1 VKRQQAIFLFVIII
15 SFAFSAI
22 AQTVKP
28 TPTPKVASNDEEE
41 VIKVNSRLVVV
52 PVSVLDTTGQPVLG
66 LKKED
71 FRVLEENKN
80 QQVEQVSDAEKVP
93 LEIALLFDVSAS
105 TDTMFQFEQETAAK
119 FLQEVMRPEDRA
131 TIFTIGADPV
141 IVQARDSADKS
152 AAAIK
157 SIQPTKSFTAF
168 YDSVFAAA
176 AYLQKNAPQGRRK
189 VIVVISDGED
199 TNSDRIREAIQAGY
213 SKLGS
218 KIDTIDSKSL
228 YQLTVKSRNEAAIVE
243 QRRVLQSL
251 QNADAVFYSINPGG
265 NSYQLNKGS
274 LFGQSNLQKFADET
288 GGTAFLPKFQPIAL
302 KDNFQNTTNMRMNE
316 EMLTNIFRQLA
327 NELRA
332 QYLVQYYSETEFPNN
347 KYVKLDVGLNNPNK
361 LRLRARQGYFVKN

>member
-1 VKRQQAIFLFVIII
+1 MKKQRFAFVFTLIAA
-15 SFAFSAI
+15 FAFSAL
-22 AQTVKP
+22 AQTAQP
-28 TPTPKVASNDEEE
+28 TPPVSDDGE
-41 VIKVNSRLVVV
+41 VIKVSSRLVVV
-52 PVSVLDTTGQPVLG
+52 PVSVLDANGQPVSG
-66 LKKED
+66 LKAED
-71 FRVLEENKN
+71 FRLTEENKI
-80 QQVEQVSDAEKVP
+80 QRIEQISDAEKVP
-93 LEIALLFDVSAS
+93 LEIALLFDISAS
-105 TDTMFQFEQETAAK
+105 TDALFQFEQETAAK

-131 TIFTIGADPV
+131 TIFSIGADPLL
-141 IVQARDSADKS
+141 VQARDSADKS
-152 AAAIK
+152 ANAIK

-213 SKLGS
+213 NSLGK

-228 YQLTVKSRNEAAIVE
+228 YQLTVKSRNEASMVE

-274 LFGQSNLQKFADET
+274 LFGQANLQKFADET

-302 KDNFQNTTNMRMNE
+302 KDNYQNTTNMRLNSE
-316 EMLTNIFRQLA
+316 ILTKIFRQLA

-332 QYLVQYYSETEFPNN
+332 QYLVQYYSEAEFPNN
-347 KYVKLDVGLNNPNK
+347 KYVKLSVGLNNPNN